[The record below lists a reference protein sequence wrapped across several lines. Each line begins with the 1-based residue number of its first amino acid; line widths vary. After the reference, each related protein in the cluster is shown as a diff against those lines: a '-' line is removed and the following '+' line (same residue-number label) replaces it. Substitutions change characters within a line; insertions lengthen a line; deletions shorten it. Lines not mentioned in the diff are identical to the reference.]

1 MFKKK
6 DDVARM
12 MQAQGI
18 AVYYMKYLGNARV
31 ADVKG
36 EDVVIMALIQACPTT
51 LIYQHRLIPLARVD
65 PAHQRGAQEG
75 GLEGAAC

>member
-18 AVYYMKYLGNARV
+18 AVFYMKYLGNARV
-31 ADVKG
+31 AEVKG
-36 EDVVIMALIQACPTT
+36 EDVVIMALIQVWAKFQAGEDCPLLTS
-51 LIYQHRLIPLARVD
+51 LD
-65 PAHQRGAQEG
+65 PTHQRRAQEG
-75 GLEGAAC
+75 GLEGSTC

>member
-18 AVYYMKYLGNARV
+18 AIYYMKYLGNARV

-36 EDVVIMALIQACPTT
+36 EDVVIMALIQACPTS
-51 LIYQHRLIPLARVD
+51 IYMHCLIPVARVD

-75 GLEGAAC
+75 GLEGTAC